1 MLERIDRLVFY
12 FSVECGVCKNRMK
25 MSHVSILEQNGQMIC
40 TLCGKP
46 VKVPEHEKVG
56 KAAQELNDYL
66 GARDNAKYVKLTLN
80 EMFKSE
86 DAVPAAGH

>member
-12 FSVECGVCKNRMK
+12 FTVECSVCHNHMK
-25 MSHVSILEQNGQMIC
+25 VSHVCIGEQCGQMIC

-46 VKVPEHEKVG
+46 MKVPEHEKLV
-56 KAAQELNDYL
+56 QTSQVLNEYL
-66 GARDNAKYVKLTLN
+66 GARDNAKCIKLTMN
-80 EMFKSE
+80 EFFKLE